1 MITLTFNEHL
11 DLLKTK
17 FKADIYAKD
26 ILDYIIAFKNNT
38 TYPRKLKGIIDAR
51 DSSFKFSFRDLKS
64 FNDAKTESLKS
75 YDIVI
80 FAILINSPATA
91 AISTL
96 YEAIANN
103 EKYKF
108 KVFSTEEAALI
119 WVKGF

>member
-1 MITLTFNEHL
+1 MINPTFNKQSNILE
-11 DLLKTK
+11 TK
-17 FKADIYAKD
+17 FKSDIYAKD
-26 ILDYIIAFKNNT
+26 ILDYIIAFKDNT
-38 TYPRKLKGIIDAR
+38 SYPRKLKGIIDAR
-51 DSSFKFSFRDLKS
+51 DAAFKFSFRDLRS

-108 KVFSTEEAALI
+108 KVFSTEEAAII
-119 WVKGF
+119 WIKSF